1 MPHSRLSA
9 SDSVNIWAAAKKRV
23 RQWHLL
29 VSTLLMFIVLFTPLK
44 SIFGLV
50 TLSPALYLIALGLIF
65 VPLIVMELAKA
76 FGVIKKHK

>member
-1 MPHSRLSA
+1 
-9 SDSVNIWAAAKKRV
+9 
-23 RQWHLL
+23 
-29 VSTLLMFIVLFTPLK
+29 MFIVLFTPLK